1 MFVGLIA
8 QEEFK
13 QFSDSQKKYAE
24 QIVIRFFDELLEVE
38 KEYSKALYSEL
49 GLYYE
54 VIDFVKY
61 NANKALN
68 NLGFDSHYEHEPV
81 NSIILN
87 GLITDGS
94 HDFFSQKSAS
104 YSKATVETTSDD
116 DFNF

>member
-1 MFVGLIA
+1 MLR
-8 QEEFK
+8 K
-13 QFSDSQKKYAE
+13 RTDAE
-24 QIVIRFFDELLEVE
+24 IMTDE
-38 KEYSKALYSEL
+38 
-49 GLYYE
+49 
-54 VIDFVKY
+54 
-61 NANKALN
+61 N
-68 NLGFDSHYEHEPV
+68 EPV